1 MEPRNASTVVFQLPL
16 QPSVR
21 RALDLAADAAGASLA
36 AWIAEAAAWMVAV
49 PLAGLE
55 AEAAALVPV
64 AAPATV
70 ARILAGAAARLA
82 TPTGAARD
90 ARTYPTADGR
100 EWTAPREWMREPYA
114 AAVAFRLDAALAA
127 RLDAAAEECGATR
140 ADLIEAA
147 VKWRLAGCADAWNA
161 PRTRRGR
168 RAR

>member
-1 MEPRNASTVVFQLPL
+1 MERRNVSTVVFQLPV
-16 QPSVR
+16 QPSIR

-36 AWIAEAAAWMVAV
+36 AWIAEAAAWMVDA
-49 PLAGLE
+49 LADLE

-64 AAPATV
+64 AAPAAV

-82 TPTGAARD
+82 TPTGADRD

-100 EWTAPREWMREPYA
+100 EWTAPIEWTREPYA

-147 VKWRLAGCADAWNA
+147 VKWRLAECADAWNA